1 MFDFSSNLVMLYEVY
16 TFQKFYLPRKIKH
29 VLEFYTLFLTM
40 ERLVLSCFRLRRDWF
55 LAVLDYGEIGSQL
68 F

>member
-1 MFDFSSNLVMLYEVY
+1 MLYEVY

-55 LAVLDYGEIGSQL
+55 SAVLGYGEIGSQL